1 MLMKI
6 TENLNVTLCLILI
19 EVMGLDKFVGSQVDK
34 CF

>member
-19 EVMGLDKFVGSQVDK
+19 EVMGLGVFASR
-34 CF
+34 